1 MVVGRYKAQIS
12 NRRVSGVVG
21 LDFTPTAAAA
31 VVPLLQRL
39 PKLVLWPLTITLTS
53 TAITVTPTTITATA
67 TITITS
73 MTVILQ
79 PYLLL
84 LLS

>member
-31 VVPLLQRL
+31 VDNSPL
-39 PKLVLWPLTITLTS
+39 
-53 TAITVTPTTITATA
+53 
-67 TITITS
+67 
-73 MTVILQ
+73 
-79 PYLLL
+79 PYLYAIMGSGVLRQEAKVMGG
-84 LLS
+84 SQGGV